1 MPVRNLPEQVCP
13 RLREDLI
20 FGPPFRRGSE
30 TVYYLKDPR
39 ANTFYRLRGREYFL
53 LTKLRSGGPLG
64 VIEEEYVACFGH
76 DIDADAWWSLVGQ
89 LEARQL
95 LADSVDQEKLE
106 RIRLKAQAARDKS
119 AGVFRKRFRLL
130 NPDKFLNRL
139 LPVARWTCH
148 WPIVVLACLVLLALE
163 VFVMTHLGSLVR
175 DMRGVW
181 DFAAAWPILLG
192 IVYVMA
198 AVHELAHGMA
208 CKLFGG
214 TVTDIG
220 LVWRYLYVFPYCKLD
235 DIVLLQKKSERVMVA
250 GAGTFIN
257 LLLVTPAALVWYYAG
272 EDGAVRACSAWLLT
286 AYNVMCLV
294 NLVPFIELDG
304 YFMLTHWLGIVD
316 LRKQA
321 HRFVLSGIARLWR
334 HETKHLARWSVKER
348 RVYAM
353 YGVASLMVTI
363 TFLGGMVAF
372 WWNLVRQYSSATM
385 PWFVL
390 SVVCL
395 AWLASWWRTRR
406 RVDPTDA

>member
-1 MPVRNLPEQVCP
+1 
-13 RLREDLI
+13 
-20 FGPPFRRGSE
+20 
-30 TVYYLKDPR
+30 
-39 ANTFYRLRGREYFL
+39 
-53 LTKLRSGGPLG
+53 LRSGGPLG